1 VAHSTGSYV
10 ARLTPIRHPHTS
22 QLVSNIITLATPHSN
37 PLYAFDKSVHDVHQQ
52 LLQTVQNNNISTT
65 LLVTISGGLRD
76 EMIEPAVCQ
85 VNSNHPASSS
95 FSILSPQLLLER
107 GALGMDHRAIVW
119 CHGVLHQVRIVIWA
133 LARSKDKNVKER
145 RRSIEKV
152 FGKES
157 YQEDLE
163 KLATTFRVS
172 CLFGR
177 SLREAPHYYFS
188 RILR

>member
-1 VAHSTGSYV
+1 MGGYV

-22 QLVSNIITLATPHSN
+22 LLVSNIITLATPHSN

-52 LLQTVQNNNISTT
+52 LLQTEQNNNNITSNT

-119 CHGVLHQVRIVIWA
+119 CHGVLHQVRAVIWT

-145 RRSIEKV
+145 LRSIEKV
-152 FGKES
+152 LGKES
-157 YQEDLE
+157 YQEDLQ
-163 KLATTFRVS
+163 KLATTFQVS
-172 CLFGR
+172 SLLGR
-177 SLREAPHYYFS
+177 SLREGPHYYFS
-188 RILR
+188 KILR